1 MKVLAWLVS
10 LIQSCAQWM
19 PTQWVSSTFTSHP
32 PWKSSLDREVFN
44 TWNPLWYCI
53 RLLYFYGPET
63 YGGWGGLPFS
73 TICTR
78 LQGMHDSFWRRNAHE
93 CIAILE
99 KQVQQIQVVIV
110 GTLGIL
116 FTVLV
121 LRYLLFYMLFYV
133 SSATTAYSEFPGMTN
148 VAQYKSQWERMRQ
161 DAFQYVFE
169 WLIVP
174 SVLSMQQQ
182 QQQQQPEHRHSYG
195 YAQGQWQGRRHGY
208 GQIQQDPL
216 FSPNRMAPPMTSG
229 ETPWRPQPTSSVPI
243 QETSS
248 STFAREQPL
257 QRISSLGPQTVH
269 FVNHYSSPTS
279 TPMHDTAT

>member
-1 MKVLAWLVS
+1 
-10 LIQSCAQWM
+10 
-19 PTQWVSSTFTSHP
+19 
-32 PWKSSLDREVFN
+32 
-44 TWNPLWYCI
+44 
-53 RLLYFYGPET
+53 
-63 YGGWGGLPFS
+63 
-73 TICTR
+73 
-78 LQGMHDSFWRRNAHE
+78 MHDSFWRRNAHE